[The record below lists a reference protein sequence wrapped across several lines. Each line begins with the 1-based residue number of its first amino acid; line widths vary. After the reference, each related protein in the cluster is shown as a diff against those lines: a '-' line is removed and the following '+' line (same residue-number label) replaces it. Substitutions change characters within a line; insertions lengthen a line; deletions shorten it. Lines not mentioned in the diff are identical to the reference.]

1 MGNLI
6 IKSLLLGAGLA
17 MDACAVSMVDG
28 FSEPKMKLKKTIL
41 IAVMFGLFQG
51 LMPLIGYF
59 IGFSV
64 IIYIE
69 RWIPWIALVLLC
81 FIGGKMLFEAL
92 KISDNELEEKIENL
106 TFKTIL
112 IQAFATSV
120 DALSVGLTFS
130 DYTII
135 NAIIFASIITIV
147 TLIFSFVAVFLGKKF
162 GTKLGKKAEI
172 VGGIILV
179 CIGIEIFITGL
190 FF

>member
-1 MGNLI
+1 
-6 IKSLLLGAGLA
+6 
-17 MDACAVSMVDG
+17 MDACAVSMLDG

-135 NAIIFASIITIV
+135 NAIICASIITIV